1 MTLLALDIGGANL
14 KVADG
19 LGYARSQ
26 FFSLWKYPD
35 RLVDNLR
42 RLVSTSPACDHLAIT
57 MTGELAD
64 CFSTKNEGVEFILEA
79 VVQASEGRHTHVYFA
94 KGTLVTP
101 QVALASPQEAAAAN
115 WHALAMFS
123 GRYIQ
128 DQSALLI
135 DIGST
140 TCDIIPLEEGKPIG
154 EGGNDTQRMIHGEL
168 VYSGIARTPIC
179 GLVRQVDFR
188 GKACPVAR
196 EVFGTSLD
204 VYLTL
209 DDLPE
214 DPQNLETADGRPATK
229 AAARDRLARTICT
242 DRTMFSTGEAR
253 VMALAVARAQTE
265 EIHEMAN
272 RVVRRLSTGC
282 AAIVI
287 SGQGEFLARRVAAR
301 MGLENNII
309 SLAEQLGDRV
319 SSCAAAHAVAVLA
332 REAVGL

>member
-35 RLVDNLR
+35 RLVDSLR
-42 RLVSTSPACDHLAIT
+42 RLISTSPACDHLAIT

-79 VVQASEGRHTHVYFA
+79 VVQASKGRHVHVYFA
-94 KGTLVTP
+94 NGALVTP
-101 QVALASPQEAAAAN
+101 EVALASPQEAAAAN
-115 WHALAMFS
+115 WHALAKFS
-123 GRYIQ
+123 ARYIQ
-128 DQSALLI
+128 HRSALLI
-135 DIGST
+135 DVGST

-168 VYSGIARTPIC
+168 VYSGIVRTPIC
-179 GLVRQVDFR
+179 GLVRQVEFR

-196 EVFGTSLD
+196 EVFSTSLD

-214 DPQNLETADGRPATK
+214 DSHNLQTADGRPATK

-242 DRTMFSTGEAR
+242 DRNNFSMGEAR
-253 VMALAVARAQTE
+253 VMALAVACAQTE
-265 EIHEMAN
+265 EIQEMAN
-272 RVVRRLSTGC
+272 RVASRLSTEC
-282 AAIVI
+282 AAVVI
-287 SGQGEFLARRVAAR
+287 SGHGEFLARRVAVR
-301 MGLENNII
+301 MGLENNTI
-309 SLAEQLGDRV
+309 SLAEQLGDRI